1 MVLVYDCY
9 LAHMGEHSNKP
20 LYQKLGIKPGFR
32 MLIKNAPVEYPHFF
46 EELPEKLNFLKRRSK
61 DLDFIHLFVKSKQE
75 LENNYLPLYQA
86 IKKDGIFWI
95 SWPKGS
101 SNIQTNINRD
111 YIREYVLANGLVDVK
126 VCSLDDD
133 WSGLKFVY
141 RTKDR
146 N

>member
-9 LAHMGEHSNKP
+9 LAQMGAYSKKP
-20 LYQKLGIKPGFR
+20 LYRKLGIKPGFR
-32 MLIKNAPVEYPHFF
+32 MLIKNAPVEYSHFF
-46 EELPEKLNFLKRRSK
+46 EELPEKLNFLKRITT
-61 DLDFIHLFVKSKQE
+61 DIDFIHLFVRSKIE
-75 LENNYLPLYQA
+75 LEKHYQSLYQA
-86 IKKDGIFWI
+86 LKKDGTLWI
-95 SWPKGS
+95 SWPKGTS
-101 SNIQTNINRD
+101 SIHGNINRD

-126 VCSLDDD
+126 VCSLDND